1 MATADTDAAEKAEQR
16 PAAGRYTKSAAGAKN
31 GGQRQ
36 PIRRREDRVG
46 RQTRTA
52 YAPERTKVGGRLR
65 NEILIPIGIGAA
77 AALGSAGIVAAAAM
91 KAGVPVVPVVGA
103 AGLLLIA
110 GLMAYVAWIV
120 EGAAIRPLSRVRGA
134 LQEMEEGNYDARL
147 DPDGAIELAELAEG
161 FNQMATIV
169 GHQRERLKLAA
180 ATDGLTGLANH
191 RHFHERLR
199 TALQDARDHNLPLAV
214 AAIDIDG
221 FKKLNDDR
229 GHARGDEA
237 LRLAAQALEKA
248 VRGSDLVARLGGDDF
263 MILLDGADSAFAR
276 DVTER
281 ARAAVMRAM
290 PGEVELTASAG
301 FICFP
306 DNCTEESNLA
316 ELASSALDLA
326 KRQGGDQT
334 RKYDPDQ
341 VSAIPTIKQQRAE
354 IDDLLA
360 KANPIT
366 PVFQPLVDLTSG
378 RTLGYE
384 ALSRFNTEVKRS
396 PDAWFNQAQACGRG
410 LQLELEAIKA
420 ALNAPNRPQGSYLSL
435 NFSPSAI
442 GSSKI
447 LSVLPDDLSSIVIEI
462 TEHELAAED
471 GALEEG
477 LDRLRARGARIA
489 VDDCGAG
496 YAGLK
501 QLMRA
506 QPDVIK
512 LDRSLIEGIHADKAK
527 TALVEF
533 FVMFARR
540 VGAAVC
546 SEGIETVDELRTL
559 VNLGVNYGQ
568 GYLLGR
574 PAEPWKPV
582 SQEIARALSTGALR
596 THVARSG
603 AMAGPPAGGI
613 RPAVAQQPTATGPGG
628 GPQRGG
634 NGGASVLWRGGG
646 SGKSGAPINRRL
658 NRY

>member
-1 MATADTDAAEKAEQR
+1 MDRDKPAT
-16 PAAGRYTKSAAGAKN
+16 PRYTKSAPPRKTSERA
-31 GGQRQ
+31 
-36 PIRRREDRVG
+36 PVRRRDDSLPPV
-46 RQTRTA
+46 TRA
-52 YAPERTKVGGRLR
+52 AANQPAQVKLGGSLR
-65 NEILIPIGIGAA
+65 HEVVLPVGIGSA
-77 AALGSAGIVAAAAM
+77 AALAGLGIVAA
-91 KAGVPVVPVVGA
+91 GA
-103 AGLLLIA
+103 SHAGLPIAPIVAVAGIAMIA
-110 GLMAYVAWIV
+110 GLVAYVAWIV
-120 EGAAIRPLSRVRGA
+120 NSAAAKPLERVRTA

-147 DPDGAIELAELAEG
+147 IPDGAAELAELAEG
-161 FNQMATIV
+161 FNRMITIV

-199 TALQDARDHNLPLAV
+199 AELQTARDHERPVAV

-221 FKKLNDDR
+221 FKKVNDER

-248 VRGSDLVARLGGDDF
+248 VRASDLVSRLGGDDF
-263 MILLDGADSAFAR
+263 AILLEGADSAFAR

-281 ARAAVMRAM
+281 ARSAVMRAM
-290 PGEVELTASAG
+290 PSELGLTASAG
-301 FICFP
+301 FVCFP
-306 DNCTEESNLA
+306 DNTDEDANLA
-316 ELASSALDLA
+316 ELAASALDLA
-326 KRQGGDQT
+326 KRQGGNQT
-334 RKYDPDQ
+334 RKYDRDQ
-341 VSAIPTIKQQRAE
+341 VSAIPTVKQQRAE
-354 IDDLLA
+354 IDELLA
-360 KANPIT
+360 LPDPIT
-366 PVFQPLVDLTSG
+366 PVFQPLVDLASG

-384 ALSRFNTEVKRS
+384 ALSRFNTDVVRS
-396 PDAWFNQAQACGRG
+396 PDAWFNQAQGCGRG
-410 LQLELEAIKA
+410 LQLELAAIRA
-420 ALNAPNRPQGSYLSL
+420 ALAAPNRPQGSYLSL

-447 LSVLPDDLSSIVIEI
+447 MSVLPNDLTGVVIEI

-471 GALEEG
+471 GALEDG
-477 LDRLRARGARIA
+477 LARLRARGARIA

-512 LDRSLIEGIHADKAK
+512 LDRSLIEGIHSDKAK

-546 SEGIETVDELRTL
+546 SEGIETTDELRTL

-574 PAEPWKPV
+574 PAKPWAEVPAEV
-582 SQEIARALSTGALR
+582 ARALATGALR
-596 THVARSG
+596 THVARTG
-603 AMAGPPAGGI
+603 NVAAAAAPVRAGEKRVARGG
-613 RPAVAQQPTATGPGG
+613 AVARQAPEQA
-628 GPQRGG
+628 Q
-634 NGGASVLWRGGG
+634 GASVQWR
-646 SGKSGAPINRRL
+646 SGNPAPGTPINRRL